1 MDMCYEAFNGWSA
14 YPQVNWMNTVYGG
27 TSIAA
32 NNIVFSSGSI
42 DPWHA
47 LGVTEDIK
55 KMATTSEIP
64 LYIVGTSH
72 CQDLKAPKSTDPK
85 TLTDARKV
93 ISKQVNSWL
102 SESDNSSSNDDD
114 DDEDDALSTSAK
126 IGIASVVII
135 VVLSAVI
142 VGVFFGWKRALA
154 KSNADNQNSNAV
166 TGTVK
171 TPLI

>member
-1 MDMCYEAFNGWSA
+1 MDMCYEAFNGWSY

-27 TSIAA
+27 TAIAA

-47 LGVTEDIK
+47 LGVTQDIT
-55 KMATTSEIP
+55 KMATTTEIP

-72 CQDLKAPKSTDPK
+72 CADLKAPKDSDPK

-93 ISKQVNSWL
+93 ISKQINIWL
-102 SESDNSSSNDDD
+102 SDSQKSSGSDDD
-114 DDEDDALSTSAK
+114 DDEGLSTSAQ

-142 VGVFFGWKRALA
+142 VGVFFAWKRTINA
-154 KSNADNQNSNAV
+154 KAMTAADQNAV